1 MYLFESVFLF
11 PSDKYPEVELLD
23 HIIVLFLVF
32 WGAPTL
38 FSIVAAPI
46 YIPTSS
52 AQDSLS
58 PHPYQHFLFPVL
70 LIIDILKGMKWYLIG
85 FTCIFWW
92 LMMLGTFSCTC
103 RQSVYLLW
111 KNVYSDPLLIFKT
124 VFAIEFYEFFMCFG
138 YWSLIEY
145 MIFKYSLPF
154 HTFFFILLMVS
165 FSSICMQFLF

>member
-52 AQDSLS
+52 AQEFPLS
-58 PHPYQHFLFPVL
+58 NILTNTSYFLS
-70 LIIDILKGMKWYLIG
+70 
-85 FTCIFWW
+85 FW
-92 LMMLGTFSCTC
+92 
-103 RQSVYLLW
+103 
-111 KNVYSDPLLIFKT
+111 
-124 VFAIEFYEFFMCFG
+124 
-138 YWSLIEY
+138 
-145 MIFKYSLPF
+145 
-154 HTFFFILLMVS
+154 
-165 FSSICMQFLF
+165 